1 MRISLRRGGERTDG
15 VVIGVIVAVGT
26 VAAGLTHQP
35 MGQSGSGYV
44 SEPVEYPVNIPGCES
59 VEPPE
64 EEQFYGVL
72 TTGQEDYDNPAYPWL
87 TSKKANAM
95 SIAVREALP
104 PRVDTVDGSSLRYA
118 GDPLVFQPAASA
130 DGAYDPGTS
139 ADGLVT
145 RDGVEGSVTVNV
157 TRVDDGP
164 KPCQAG
170 WLDARETLP
179 DGTVVD
185 IRDTWDEFDG
195 DRSHSNIV
203 RVYARD
209 GSVVVAASSDRNAD
223 YESTGTVPLSIDEL
237 RRIALRPE
245 LLWSAPVPDGIPP
258 LPMSCD
264 TNSEGAGQ
272 FSSQAVDRL
281 NASLDDF
288 WQSAGIP
295 VELDRPLGSMRT
307 SPSGSAGACGAV
319 MAGDGTL
326 MIRVIDADY
335 EPSPNPSGAVTLADG
350 SQFRDDYPGASGMTL
365 DGDPIDDITLV
376 KPSGTRVDVQIAA
389 AQTLVDRPLLQAIA
403 LTVAGSVD

>member
-1 MRISLRRGGERTDG
+1 MRISLRRGGVRTDG
-15 VVIGVIVAVGT
+15 VVAGVVVAVGV

-35 MGQSGSGYV
+35 MGQSGLGYL
-44 SEPVEYPVNIPGCES
+44 SEPVEYPVDIPGCES
-59 VEPPE
+59 VDPPE
-64 EEQFYGVL
+64 EEQFYLV

-104 PRVDTVDGSSLRYA
+104 SQVDVVDGPLYRFG
-118 GDPLVFQPAASA
+118 GDPLVFQPVASA
-130 DGAYDPGTS
+130 DAEYDPGTS
-139 ADGLVT
+139 ADGVVS
-145 RDGVEGSVTVNV
+145 RDGVEGSLTVNV
-157 TRVDDGP
+157 TRIADGP

-185 IRDTWDEFDG
+185 IRDTWDELDG

-209 GSVVVAASSDRNAD
+209 GSVVVASSSDRNAD
-223 YESTGTVPLSIDEL
+223 YESTGSVPLSIQEL
-237 RRIALRPE
+237 RAIALRPE
-245 LLWSAPVPDGIPP
+245 LHWSTTVPGETPALPIP
-258 LPMSCD
+258 CD

-272 FSSQAVDRL
+272 FSLPAVGRL

-288 WQSAGIP
+288 WRAAEIP

-319 MAGDGTL
+319 KAGDGTL
-326 MIRVIDADY
+326 SIRVVDADY
-335 EPSPNPSGAVTLADG
+335 EPAQEPWGALTLPDG
-350 SQFRDDYPGASGMTL
+350 SQFRDDNPGASGMTL
-365 DGDPIDDITLV
+365 DGDPIDDVTLI
-376 KPSGTRVDVQIAA
+376 KPSGTRVDVQITSAA
-389 AQTLVDRPLLQAIA
+389 TIVDRPVLQAIA
-403 LTVAGSVD
+403 LAVAGSVD